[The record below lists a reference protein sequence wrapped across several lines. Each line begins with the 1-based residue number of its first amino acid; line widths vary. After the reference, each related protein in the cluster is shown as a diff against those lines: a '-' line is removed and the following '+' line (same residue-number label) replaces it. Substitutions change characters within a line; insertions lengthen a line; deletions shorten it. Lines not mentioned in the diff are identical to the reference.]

1 MELIKEKIKSEDW
14 VTCKSAVNRLAAIN
28 SKGQMGTL
36 VFALE
41 HLDSNKNLYD
51 IANLNLNAGSNL
63 EVKQFNDNYFK

>member
-1 MELIKEKIKSEDW
+1 
-14 VTCKSAVNRLAAIN
+14 
-28 SKGQMGTL
+28 MGTL